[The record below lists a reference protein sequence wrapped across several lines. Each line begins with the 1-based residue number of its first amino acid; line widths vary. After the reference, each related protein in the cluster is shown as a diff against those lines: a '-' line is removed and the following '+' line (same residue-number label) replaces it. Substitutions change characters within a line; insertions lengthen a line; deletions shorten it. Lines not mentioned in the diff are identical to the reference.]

1 VPACLLIATGASV
14 AQPTS
19 LTFEQVAAR
28 VRDQAPRVLA
38 ARARIDEARGRL
50 AGARQRLP
58 ENPVIEAAAGPRQM
72 SGGRLTDVDLSVSQG
87 FEPGG
92 RRAARLA
99 SAEAGVAREAATADA
114 VLLEAM
120 GDAAGTFF
128 RAVHAREQMAILTD
142 AARLAGE
149 VVHVAQRRY
158 DAGDIAILDVNVA
171 KADAAR
177 AQSRVRAA
185 QASLM
190 AALGELQVLLGLE
203 SAAAAA
209 APPAAAA
216 AVEAGAGAGARSE
229 AGAAAAF
236 EVGAGAGAGSEA
248 KAGAGARAGS
258 EAAAAAAFEVRAG
271 AGAGAEAKAGAG
283 AGAGSEAGGSTAGFG
298 FGSASA
304 SAGLEVRGDLR
315 RVSTWSAADL
325 LARAAT
331 RPELRV
337 LDAEAAEA
345 SADVRLG
352 RSLTLPDFGA
362 SVRYARDSGDR
373 VVMGGLTVTLP
384 LFARGQELQATGTA
398 RARRATL
405 ERDAA
410 TRAFAQQV
418 RTAFN
423 VYQERR
429 AAADLIERD
438 ALPGLTENEALA
450 RRSFEVGQIS
460 LPDLLVLQRDMLST
474 RLEHLDDLLE
484 ATIAGVRMEL
494 LAGVT
499 P

>member
-1 VPACLLIATGASV
+1 MSVSRMAGLVPACLLIATGASV
-14 AQPTS
+14 AQSTS

-50 AGARQRLP
+50 VGARQWLP
-58 ENPVIEAAAGPRQM
+58 ENPVIEAAAGPR
-72 SGGRLTDVDLSVSQG
+72 RLPGERVTDVDLSVSQG

-120 GDAAGTFF
+120 SDAAGTFF
-128 RAVHAREQMAILTD
+128 RAVHAREQVAILTS
-142 AARLAGE
+142 AARLADD
-149 VVHVAQRRY
+149 VVRVARRRY
-158 DAGDIAILDVNVA
+158 DAGDLAILDVNVA
-171 KADAAR
+171 RADAAR

-185 QASLM
+185 QASLI
-190 AALGELQVLLGLE
+190 AALGELRVLLGLE
-203 SAAAAA
+203 SG
-209 APPAAAA
+209 
-216 AVEAGAGAGARSE
+216 AVAGSGS
-229 AGAAAAF
+229 
-236 EVGAGAGAGSEA
+236 GAGAGAGST
-248 KAGAGARAGS
+248 GRTS
-258 EAAAAAAFEVRAG
+258 
-271 AGAGAEAKAGAG
+271 
-283 AGAGSEAGGSTAGFG
+283 
-298 FGSASA
+298 
-304 SAGLEVRGDLR
+304 LDVRGDLR
-315 RVSTWSAADL
+315 RLSTWSAADL

-331 RPELRV
+331 RPELRA

-345 SADVRLG
+345 SADARLG

-362 SVRYARDSGDR
+362 TMRYARDSGDR

-384 LFARGQELQATGTA
+384 LFSRGQELQATATA
-398 RARRATL
+398 RGRRARL

-410 TRAFAQQV
+410 IRAVDEQI
-418 RTAFN
+418 RTAVD

-460 LPDLLVLQRDMLST
+460 LPDLLVLQREILST

-484 ATIAGVRMEL
+484 ATLAGIRMEL